1 MRISDWSSDVCSSD
15 LLPVTTP
22 TLVERY
28 GDAQLQFGELRVPQG
43 KGPFPVAVMIHGGC
57 WLEKFADLRNLAPVA
72 SDLPKIGIDT
82 WNIEYR
88 RNDHRGGWLATVT
101 DLGSAGDQHRPPSV
115 RQDGVSGKVV
125 AVGGELRVNRI

>member
-43 KGPFPVAVMIHGGC
+43 KGPFPVAVVIHGGC
-57 WLEKFADLRNLAPVA
+57 WLEQFADLRNLAPVA
-72 SDLPKIGIDT
+72 SDLPKIGIAT
-82 WNIEYR
+82 WNIEYPR
-88 RNDHRGGWLATVT
+88 TDDGGGRPDAVTGAQRDVGEKRGNR
-101 DLGSAGDQHRPPSV
+101 LGDR
-115 RQDGVSGKVV
+115 
-125 AVGGELRVNRI
+125 